1 MTSVLICVFFPSIH
15 LFIVGRGGK
24 EEEGEREVGREGH
37 RGKEGERERERQRGR
52 EISVKSCQ
60 EQECHLVPNYVGG
73 SYNENH

>member
-1 MTSVLICVFFPSIH
+1 M
-15 LFIVGRGGK
+15 
-24 EEEGEREVGREGH
+24 GREGH
-37 RGKEGERERERQRGR
+37 RGKEGETERERQRGR